1 MKNAIAL
8 TINRMRLMLR
18 NRLFLFFSLV
28 MPMVFLF
35 LFLGLF
41 ARGNAFVLPV
51 MLAQVIAITVMGN
64 YWGLSVQLVMW
75 REQGILRRY
84 RLAPV
89 RASDLLISSIF
100 ANYVLTLP
108 TIIIEF
114 VLARLVFHVLTFGNL
129 WTVFLLTLLGTVCFA
144 SMGLIIASVTNT
156 MQETQLINQL
166 IWFVLLFLSGATL
179 PIFILGKRIA
189 EIAYYLPATY
199 LVVGLQR
206 AMLHGAGAI
215 DLIPVIL
222 SLIGTG
228 LIAFILSSQLF
239 RWDPDDKAPRKAK
252 LWVLATIVPF
262 FILGYWESHHANLTT
277 ESQSFFHAME
287 QQRQQPPPPAQA
299 PPSQP
304 PR

>member
-1 MKNAIAL
+1 MKNAISL

-18 NRLFLFFSLV
+18 NRLFLFFSLI

-35 LFLGLF
+35 LFLGIF

-108 TIIIEF
+108 TIVLEF
-114 VLARLVFHVLTFGNL
+114 ILARVVFHVLTFGNL
-129 WTVFLLTLLGTVCFA
+129 WTVFLLTLLGTICFA

-179 PIFILGKRIA
+179 PLFILGKRIA

-206 AMLHGAGAI
+206 AMLHGAGAM
-215 DLIPVIL
+215 DLVPVLL

-252 LWVLATIVPF
+252 LLVLASVIPF
-262 FILGYWESHHANLTT
+262 FILGYWESSHANLTT
-277 ESQSFFHAME
+277 ESQSFFQAMD
-287 QQRQQPPPPAQA
+287 QQRQQPPPPAQT
-299 PPSQP
+299 PPQSQK
-304 PR
+304 

>member
-1 MKNAIAL
+1 LKNAIAL